1 MEKLTIKEFQDKSNI
16 EIIEE
21 LMKKNNGYITSKE
34 LDMFDIHRMYL
45 SIMQEKGIIE
55 KVASGIYIDTNKIE
69 DNYYVF
75 GLSMPNVI
83 YSHMTALYFHG
94 LSIKAPTDVYD
105 ITVKR
110 SYNSIHLR
118 KHNVFYVGND
128 VYGLGITEIET
139 PMGNK
144 VKVYD
149 VERCICDIIRSKS
162 RMDLEL
168 IKHSV
173 KEYIKRKD
181 KDLVK
186 LSLYAEKLGIK
197 LYDKEFV
204 EKLAEDTGLSEKYIE
219 DNEQKR
225 TFLEILNNG
234 YYSGLNNSDDL
245 FIKESE
251 LIEEVANNE
260 SCVIVG
266 RCADFILKDKENV
279 LKIFIDS
286 SIQDK
291 INRATEYYK
300 LDKNK
305 AEKEITRINKL
316 RANHYKYYTEKEWKD
331 PANYDICINS
341 DSIGIESAAD
351 LICELANKK
360 ACL

>member
-168 IKHSV
+168 IKYSV

-197 LYDKEFV
+197 DV
-204 EKLAEDTGLSEKYIE
+204 VM
-219 DNEQKR
+219 
-225 TFLEILNNG
+225 G
-234 YYSGLNNSDDL
+234 Y
-245 FIKESE
+245 
-251 LIEEVANNE
+251 
-260 SCVIVG
+260 VG
-266 RCADFILKDKENV
+266 MMYE
-279 LKIFIDS
+279 
-286 SIQDK
+286 
-291 INRATEYYK
+291 
-300 LDKNK
+300 
-305 AEKEITRINKL
+305 
-316 RANHYKYYTEKEWKD
+316 
-331 PANYDICINS
+331 
-341 DSIGIESAAD
+341 
-351 LICELANKK
+351 
-360 ACL
+360 

>member
-149 VERCICDIIRSKS
+149 VERCICDIIRSKN
-162 RMDLEL
+162 RMDLEHVKFS
-168 IKHSV
+168 I

-181 KDLVK
+181 KDLIK
-186 LSLYAEKLGIK
+186 LSKYADSMGIK
-197 LYDKEFV
+197 
-204 EKLAEDTGLSEKYIE
+204 
-219 DNEQKR
+219 NEVMS
-225 TFLEILNNG
+225 FLEMF
-234 YYSGLNNSDDL
+234 Y
-245 FIKESE
+245 E
-251 LIEEVANNE
+251 
-260 SCVIVG
+260 
-266 RCADFILKDKENV
+266 
-279 LKIFIDS
+279 
-286 SIQDK
+286 
-291 INRATEYYK
+291 
-300 LDKNK
+300 
-305 AEKEITRINKL
+305 
-316 RANHYKYYTEKEWKD
+316 
-331 PANYDICINS
+331 
-341 DSIGIESAAD
+341 
-351 LICELANKK
+351 
-360 ACL
+360 

>member
-34 LDMFDIHRMYL
+34 LDMFDIHRMYH

-118 KHNVFYVGND
+118 NHNVFYVGND

-181 KDLVK
+181 KNLVK

-197 LYDKEFV
+197 DVVMDY
-204 EKLAEDTGLSEKYIE
+204 
-219 DNEQKR
+219 
-225 TFLEILNNG
+225 
-234 YYSGLNNSDDL
+234 
-245 FIKESE
+245 
-251 LIEEVANNE
+251 
-260 SCVIVG
+260 VG
-266 RCADFILKDKENV
+266 MMYE
-279 LKIFIDS
+279 
-286 SIQDK
+286 
-291 INRATEYYK
+291 
-300 LDKNK
+300 
-305 AEKEITRINKL
+305 
-316 RANHYKYYTEKEWKD
+316 
-331 PANYDICINS
+331 
-341 DSIGIESAAD
+341 
-351 LICELANKK
+351 
-360 ACL
+360 